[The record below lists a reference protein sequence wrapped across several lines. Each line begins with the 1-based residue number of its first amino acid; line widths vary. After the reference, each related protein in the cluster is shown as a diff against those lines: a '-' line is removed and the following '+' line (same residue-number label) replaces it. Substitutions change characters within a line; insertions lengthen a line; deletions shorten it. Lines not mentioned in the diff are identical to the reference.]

1 MTFSRMWKLKREEMK
16 KQMGRSM
23 IKVAEFTSEN

>member
-1 MTFSRMWKLKREEMK
+1 MTFSRMWKLKREMM
-16 KQMGRSM
+16 KQMGRNM